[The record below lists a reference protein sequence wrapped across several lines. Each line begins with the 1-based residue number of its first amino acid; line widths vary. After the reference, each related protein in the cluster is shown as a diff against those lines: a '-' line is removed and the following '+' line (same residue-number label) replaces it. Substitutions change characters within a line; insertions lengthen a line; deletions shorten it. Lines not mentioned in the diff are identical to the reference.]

1 MKKLNSIFYPIIKFS
16 KGILALVAINILIVI
31 SVFIFNSCKKTEF
44 ENSDN
49 GKANLKFRESL
60 TSNKQFIA
68 SISFENEKIN
78 LSSEQ
83 LRISS
88 PYIERKKVYIAF
100 PDEVTPEIES
110 AFNNTKSIQDLA
122 NLIEYTDAI
131 IQDEPNG
138 NSINYP
144 IVVPIEKVAE
154 SLNPLVIE
162 SKEYLYSK
170 GFSENA
176 IQQML
181 TENNGT
187 ELDLIPFV
195 IALTEIEKNQSTF
208 ATNNLNLFIGST
220 YAMNEYVKCAMVA
233 IGADVLWAL
242 GGSQASAWSMTMMT
256 KAFGAVAKRFLGPI
270 GVAIA
275 VVSFGL
281 CIGT

>member
-88 PYIERKKVYIAF
+88 PYIESKKVYIAF
-100 PDEVTPEIES
+100 SDEVTPEIES

-144 IVVPIEKVAE
+144 IVVPIEKVAD

>member
-88 PYIERKKVYIAF
+88 PYIESKKVYIAF
-100 PDEVTPEIES
+100 SDEVTPEIES